1 MDSGYFDQGIIKT
14 IESLGCKY
22 VIKAKAYGTLISK
35 VPTDGYLSKG
45 DEGRV
50 TAEMF
55 TKLDKWEENR
65 RIVVSQ
71 VPKESSETNQLTLF
85 QKEYR
90 YFFIVTNDESLTS
103 EEVVLFYEKRGNCEN
118 YIKESKY
125 DMNVGTLILHSF
137 WANEA
142 IFQLMMM
149 SYNIF
154 LLFKTSYMTT
164 KEYRQ

>member
-1 MDSGYFDQGIIKT
+1 
-14 IESLGCKY
+14 
-22 VIKAKAYGTLISK
+22 
-35 VPTDGYLSKG
+35 
-45 DEGRV
+45 
-50 TAEMF
+50 MF
-55 TKLDKWEENR
+55 AKLDKWEENR

-164 KEYRQ
+164 KEYRQQIKTFRLKYVFLAVKIISTARYKILKLPERYPYKVSP

>member
-1 MDSGYFDQGIIKT
+1 M
-14 IESLGCKY
+14 
-22 VIKAKAYGTLISK
+22 
-35 VPTDGYLSKG
+35 

-50 TAEMF
+50 IAETF

-65 RIVVSQ
+65 RIVISRVR
-71 VPKESSETNQLTLF
+71 KESSEINQLTLF
-85 QKEYR
+85 EKEYR
-90 YFFIVTNDESLTS
+90 YFFFVTNDESFTS

-125 DMNVGTLILHSF
+125 DMNVVTLILHSF

-149 SYNIF
+149 TYNIF
-154 LLFKTSYMTT
+154 LLFKMSYMTT
-164 KEYRQ
+164 KEYRQQIKTFRLKYIFLAGKIISTARYKILKLPEQYPYKDIYINALA